1 MFMEKNGLKAILID
15 DEQENLNGLRLKLQ
29 MACPMVEV
37 MAAFSQPDL
46 ALQVL
51 STNPPDIVFLD
62 VEMPGMN
69 GFALLEAL
77 PNRSFEVIMTT
88 GYSEFGIQAIK
99 ANAIDYLL
107 KPIDIEELQTAV
119 NKVAAKKQS
128 DSTLDKKMD
137 ALSNILKAGQQQTG
151 KITLHS
157 SREAYFVQ
165 VSQIIR
171 VAAENNYSIFYLA
184 NGKKITVSKT
194 LGEFEDI
201 LTPQNFFR
209 IHKSHLINLNY
220 LVKLTKTDSPVVIM
234 TDGSEIEVSARRKA
248 DFLRMMEG

>member
-1 MFMEKNGLKAILID
+1 METHKLTAILID
-15 DEQENLNGLRLKLQ
+15 DEQENLTGLQLKLQ
-29 MACPMVEV
+29 MACPEVEV
-37 MAAFSQPDL
+37 EVAFTQPEQ
-46 ALQVL
+46 ALQAIR
-51 STNPPDIVFLD
+51 SNPPDIVFLD

-88 GYSEFGIQAIK
+88 GHSEFGIKAIK

-107 KPIDIEELQTAV
+107 KPIDVEELQAAV
-119 NKVAAKKQS
+119 HKVAAKKQK
-128 DSTLDKKMD
+128 DGALDKKMD
-137 ALSNILKAGQQQTG
+137 ALSNMLKAGQQQSG

-248 DFLRMMEG
+248 DFLKLMGG

>member
-1 MFMEKNGLKAILID
+1 METHKLKAILID
-15 DEQENLNGLRLKLQ
+15 DEQENLTGLQLKLQ
-29 MACPMVEV
+29 MACPEVEV
-37 MAAFSQPDL
+37 VAAFTQPEQ
-46 ALQVL
+46 ALQALRV
-51 STNPPDIVFLD
+51 TPPDIVFLD

-77 PNRSFEVIMTT
+77 SNRSFEVIMTT
-88 GYSEFGIQAIK
+88 GYSEFGIKAIK

-107 KPIDIEELQTAV
+107 KPIDVEELQKAV
-119 NKVAAKKQS
+119 NKVAAKKQK
-128 DSTLDKKMD
+128 DGALDKKMD
-137 ALSNILKAGQQQTG
+137 ALSNMLKAGQQQTG

-171 VAAENNYSIFYLA
+171 VAAENNYSIFHLA

-194 LGEFEDI
+194 LGEFEDL
-201 LTPQNFFR
+201 LTVQNFFR

-220 LVKLTKTDSPVVIM
+220 LVKLTKSDSPVVIM

-248 DFLRMMEG
+248 DFLKLMGG